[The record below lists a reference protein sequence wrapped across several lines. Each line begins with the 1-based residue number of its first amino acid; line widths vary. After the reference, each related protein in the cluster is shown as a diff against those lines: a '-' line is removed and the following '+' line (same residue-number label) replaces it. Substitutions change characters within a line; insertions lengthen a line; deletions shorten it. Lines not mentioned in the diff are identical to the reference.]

1 MFPAA
6 KREGPNCPPKIEKDG
21 RTEMFYDSLVM
32 LKHVFE
38 TFNKG
43 EREIFSKY

>member
-6 KREGPNCPPKIEKDG
+6 KREGPKCPPKIEKDG
-21 RTEMFYDSLVM
+21 RIETFYDSLVV

-38 TFNKG
+38 TFNRG
-43 EREIFSKY
+43 DREIFFKY